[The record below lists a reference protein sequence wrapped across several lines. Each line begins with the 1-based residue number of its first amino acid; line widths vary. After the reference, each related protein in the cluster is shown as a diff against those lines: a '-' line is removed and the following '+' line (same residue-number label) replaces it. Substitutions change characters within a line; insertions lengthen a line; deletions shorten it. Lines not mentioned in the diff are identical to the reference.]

1 MSTKLPI
8 VAIVGRANVGKSS
21 LFNAIL
27 DRREAIVA
35 REAGTTRD
43 SITAKAS
50 IFIDA
55 ESRVKGQEIGQEA
68 TPRSGIKNVAS
79 GDKKSTHDSYLMTH
93 DSRAKNRYDFW
104 LVDTAGMKDAADDFE
119 FTIQEQITQAADS
132 ADIIWV
138 VVEAN
143 VPVSEEDR
151 RVARL
156 ALKSKKPV
164 FLVINKVDRARG
176 DDLEG
181 FERLGIKPIFPTS
194 ATQKRGIDDLLDSLV
209 QHIPKATLEED
220 DSRIRIALLGRP
232 NVGKSQLFNTLAKKQ
247 QAIVADRAGTTRD
260 INRATVKY
268 NGQEIELMDTA
279 GIRRPGK
286 IGVGIEH
293 FSVVRSLSAIEQADV
308 CLLLIDVNELSTAL
322 DQKIS
327 GMIKEAGKGL
337 ILVVSKWDSVAS
349 LPVLSSDE
357 LAKDQ
362 VFNQGRDAARKSG
375 VAVATSDA
383 NSKSLTKSEKLRQA
397 RSLKT
402 GQAGLQGKDAFTR
415 DALAPQIA
423 QAFDFVAWAPLI
435 FTSSVT
441 GQNVTKIFDLAL
453 EIAANRKTRIST
465 RALNSWLGGVIAK
478 HPPAGLKNRAPKLNY
493 MVQED
498 DNPIPAFKV
507 FGAHTKFL
515 HWSYKRFMERELR
528 AAFNFEGTAVQLW
541 FIEKDG
547 RHKHGNSP
555 TKPERSDTQRKI
567 VKNKRRTGKM

>member
-1 MSTKLPI
+1 MNKKLPI

-35 REAGTTRD
+35 FEAGTTRD

-50 IFIDA
+50 WVPSREVRDKIHEPKKDVTPAPTEASASEGDVAVVHDA
-55 ESRVKGQEIGQEA
+55 G
-68 TPRSGIKNVAS
+68 
-79 GDKKSTHDSYLMTH
+79 
-93 DSRAKNRYDFW
+93 AKNRFDFW

-119 FTIQEQITQAADS
+119 FTIQEQIIQAADS

-143 VPVSEEDR
+143 VPVNEEDR

-156 ALKSKKPV
+156 ALRSKKPV
-164 FLVINKVDRARG
+164 FLIINKVDRARG
-176 DDLEG
+176 NDLEG

-194 ATQKRGIDDLLDSLV
+194 ATQKRGIDDLLDALV
-209 QHIPKATLEED
+209 THIPKATLTENSD
-220 DSRIRIALLGRP
+220 RLHIALLGRP

-268 NGQEIELMDTA
+268 SGQEIEIMDTA

-308 CLLLIDVNELSTAL
+308 CLLLIDVNEVGTAL
-322 DQKIS
+322 DQKIA

-337 ILVVSKWDSVAS
+337 ILVVSKWDSV
-349 LPVLSSDE
+349 E
-357 LAKDQ
+357 
-362 VFNQGRDAARKSG
+362 
-375 VAVATSDA
+375 
-383 NSKSLTKSEKLRQA
+383 
-397 RSLKT
+397 
-402 GQAGLQGKDAFTR
+402 GKDAFTR

-423 QAFDFVAWAPLI
+423 HIFDFVAWAPLI

-453 EIAANRKTRIST
+453 DIAANRKTRITT
-465 RALNSWLGGVIAK
+465 RVLNSWLGGVIAK

-528 AAFNFEGTAVQLW
+528 AQFNFEGTAVQLW

-555 TKPERSDTQRKI
+555 TKPERSTTQRKI
-567 VKNKRRTGKM
+567 VQNKARSKRRES

>member
-1 MSTKLPI
+1 MNMNTKLPI

-35 REAGTTRD
+35 HEAGTTRD
-43 SITAKAS
+43 SITAKA
-50 IFIDA
+50 
-55 ESRVKGQEIGQEA
+55 EWQGQ
-68 TPRSGIKNVAS
+68 N
-79 GDKKSTHDSYLMTH
+79 
-93 DSRAKNRYDFW
+93 FW

-119 FTIQEQITQAADS
+119 FTIQEQILQAADS

-138 VVEAN
+138 AVEAN
-143 VPVSEEDR
+143 IPISEEDR
-151 RVARL
+151 RVAKL

-164 FLVINKVDRARG
+164 FLIINKVDRARG
-176 DDLEG
+176 HDLEG

-194 ATQKRGIDDLLDSLV
+194 ATQKRGIDDLLDTLV
-209 QHIPKATLEED
+209 SHIPKATLTDND
-220 DSRIRIALLGRP
+220 DRLRIALLGRP

-260 INRATVKY
+260 INRATVRY
-268 NGQEIELMDTA
+268 SGQEIELMDTA

-308 CLLLIDVNELSTAL
+308 CLLLIDVNEIGTAL
-322 DQKIS
+322 DQKIA

-337 ILVVSKWDSVAS
+337 IIVVSKWDSV
-349 LPVLSSDE
+349 E
-357 LAKDQ
+357 
-362 VFNQGRDAARKSG
+362 
-375 VAVATSDA
+375 
-383 NSKSLTKSEKLRQA
+383 
-397 RSLKT
+397 
-402 GQAGLQGKDAFTR
+402 GKDAFTR
-415 DALAPQIA
+415 DALAPQITHT
-423 QAFDFVAWAPLI
+423 FDFVAWAPLI

-453 EIAANRKTRIST
+453 TIASARKTRIST
-465 RALNSWLGGVIAK
+465 RVLNSWLGGVIAK

-498 DNPIPAFKV
+498 DNPIPAFKI

-528 AAFNFEGTAVQLW
+528 AQFHFEGTAVQLW

-555 TKPERSDTQRKI
+555 TKPERSETQRKI
-567 VKNKRRTGKM
+567 VKNKARGKRKES